1 MEFFIM
7 STPTQYVK
15 LVAKPDTWFKAG
27 TEVYDYDCNAPED
40 LRRITLAAW
49 EQALKDGSLGP
60 RGIRVIENPA
70 SEGGGQ
76 VGEERWDGEWWL
88 TEEFDAEIV
97 EESK

>member
-1 MEFFIM
+1 MK
-7 STPTQYVK
+7 YVK
-15 LVAKPDTWFKAG
+15 LTARPNTWFKAG

-40 LRRITLAAW
+40 LRRITLDAW
-49 EQALKDGSLGP
+49 TDWRRFPIVLA

-76 VGEERWDGEWWL
+76 VGEERWDGESCSID
-88 TEEFDAEIV
+88 EFDAEIV